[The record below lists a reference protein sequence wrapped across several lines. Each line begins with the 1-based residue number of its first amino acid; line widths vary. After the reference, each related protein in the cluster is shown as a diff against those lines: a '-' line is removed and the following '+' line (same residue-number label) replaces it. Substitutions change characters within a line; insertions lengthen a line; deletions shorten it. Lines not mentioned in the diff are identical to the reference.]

1 MKTAKSI
8 GRIMGLLL
16 VVQLSGL
23 IVPFVLLH
31 PMTTADFLANAAE
44 FSSQIKVAVFLL
56 FANSALTI
64 GISIL
69 ALPIFRDHS
78 PRMAILLVTASV
90 IMFSLQAVDNVHLM
104 SMLSLSQQYSVA
116 GGANESFQTLAT
128 LVRSTR
134 IWAHYP
140 ELVAIDAWIFT
151 LYSILYRF
159 ALVPRL
165 LAAFG
170 LATVLLYFVAIPL
183 PLILGYG
190 AVTPLGAVMALS
202 HLTLAGWLMVKGF
215 NSTQEAAK

>member
-1 MKTAKSI
+1 MRSAKSV

-16 VVQLSGL
+16 VVQLSGF

-31 PMTTADFLANAAE
+31 PMTTTDYLANAAG
-44 FSSQIKVAVFLL
+44 FTLQIKVAVYLL
-56 FANSALTI
+56 FANCALTI

-69 ALPIFRDHS
+69 AFPIFRDHS
-78 PRMAILLVTASV
+78 PRMALALVAASV

-104 SMLSLSQQYSVA
+104 SMLSLSQQYVEA
-116 GGANESFQTLAT
+116 GGRDEIFRALAT

-159 ALVPRL
+159 ALVPRP

-170 LATVLLYFVAIPL
+170 LLTVLLHFVAIPL
-183 PLILGYG
+183 PLILGFG
-190 AVTPLGAVMALS
+190 GVTPLGAVMALG
-202 HLTLAGWLMVKGF
+202 HLALAGWLIVKGF
-215 NSTQEAAK
+215 EERKGEII